1 MSESERQVDS
11 DVTMGLVV
19 NGLEV
24 YGEVL
29 ELVRSGWKVK
39 ERGGEYCEK
48 VSRDVY
54 ATWTVR

>member
-1 MSESERQVDS
+1 
-11 DVTMGLVV
+11 MGLVV